1 MEVTEMDRKATGG
14 VAYLTIVGW
23 FVAYFAG
30 DREEAKF
37 HLNQALVVNLAFIVL
52 WILGYIP
59 IVRWFVWIIR
69 ILLFIMGVLGVI
81 YAIQDQ
87 DKEIPLLGIIKL
99 LK

>member
-1 MEVTEMDRKATGG
+1 MEVTEMDRKATGV

>member
-1 MEVTEMDRKATGG
+1 M
-14 VAYLTIVGW
+14 
-23 FVAYFAG
+23 AYFAG

>member
-1 MEVTEMDRKATGG
+1 MVRG
-14 VAYLTIVGW
+14 L
-23 FVAYFAG
+23 FAG

-69 ILLFIMGVLGVI
+69 ILLFFMGVLGVI